1 MTLSVDKNMGPTQK
15 QSLKSLHFCIHVAIK
30 AMVKEPE
37 EESERARWFKN
48 NKNFQQ
54 LSKDEKI
61 KIIFALKVNSNFNAL
76 IGHRS

>member
-37 EESERARWFKN
+37 EESERAR
-48 NKNFQQ
+48 
-54 LSKDEKI
+54 
-61 KIIFALKVNSNFNAL
+61 
-76 IGHRS
+76 